1 MAIEVINSK
10 RSVRVA
16 VIPTPPTR
24 AGPGVGGAED
34 TEAAAAAVI
43 AAIATDPDPIPDVL
57 LQTTTKKINC

>member
-1 MAIEVINSK
+1 MPGPPLAIEVINSK

-34 TEAAAAAVI
+34 TVTEAAAAAVI
-43 AAIATDPDPIPDVL
+43 ADIATDPDPIPDVL
-57 LQTTTKKINC
+57 L

>member
-1 MAIEVINSK
+1 MPGPPLAIEVINSK

-34 TEAAAAAVI
+34 TPAAAAVI
-43 AAIATDPDPIPDVL
+43 ADIATDPDPIPDVL
-57 LQTTTKKINC
+57 L